1 MNFVPS
7 DLPRIAGAAKLS
19 KPGFDIILAVSSAR
33 QAALPTVRQL
43 RTQAHREHHAAKL
56 NAVRHIFCGTRAR
69 MEQKAPRVV
78 RFFDLSDDVNALPET
93 MNSLFTRGFQPMLNP
108 SDLMRN
114 ASDQI
119 PPDGENME

>member
-7 DLPRIAGAAKLS
+7 DHPRIAGAAKLS
-19 KPGFDIILAVSSAR
+19 KPGFDIIMAVSSAR

-43 RTQAHREHHAAKL
+43 RAHAHGERHAARL
-56 NAVRHIFCGTRAR
+56 NAVRHILCGTRAR
-69 MEQKAPRVV
+69 AEQKAPRVV

-93 MNSLFTRGFQPMLNP
+93 MNSLFTRGFQPMLSP
-108 SDLMRN
+108 SDLDTN
-114 ASDQI
+114 ASEKS